1 MGSLEKRKSRAI
13 FETTNTVWERRRE
26 RRLIVELKPEFMI
39 FRMKGTRRKEV
50 ISYTS
55 AFNLAIRN
63 RHFTERMAKA
73 KKRGKHGE

>member
-1 MGSLEKRKSRAI
+1 MGSLEKRKRRAI

-39 FRMKGTRRKEV
+39 FRIKGTRRPAE
-50 ISYTS
+50 ILSYTS

-73 KKRGKHGE
+73 KKRGNR